1 MTQTLRTREPLLTRR
16 FVALVVAELAYFTA
30 AGMAILALPLFVTG
44 PLDGSAA
51 AAGVA
56 FGAFAVTALLA
67 RPVVGRLCDRWGR
80 LPLMVAGAAIAAFGL
95 ALTAYAESL
104 AVVLALRMLLGVGE
118 AAFFVA
124 GLAALA
130 DLAPPDRLG
139 EAVSYSSLGLYLGL
153 TLGPP
158 LGEVLLRTSGFQA
171 VWWGAA
177 VLAAAAAA
185 LARLVGETRDGTAP
199 DEPGGLIHL
208 PAIAPGLG
216 FLASVVAMGG
226 FLAFAALHARESG
239 LANASLPLVVYGGTV
254 VVGRIAVGRYVDR
267 FPPLLLGACALGV
280 MGVGLSL
287 LWLVTTPAG
296 VLVGSA
302 VTAVGVVFS
311 TPAFFSAIFSTA
323 SPSTRG
329 AASATAS
336 IALDLGLAG
345 GPLLVGVVAEG
356 AGISGAFAVCAGI
369 AVLGMLWT
377 GLLAQRTQHVGGG
390 TGLG

>member
-1 MTQTLRTREPLLTRR
+1 MAQTLTTREPLLTRS

-30 AGMAILALPLFVTG
+30 DGMAILALPLLVTG

-51 AAGVA
+51 GAGLA
-56 FGAFAVTALLA
+56 FGAFAATALLA
-67 RPVVGRLCDRWGR
+67 RPFVGRLCDRWGR
-80 LPLMVAGAAIAAFGL
+80 LPLMTSGAVLASIGL
-95 ALTAYAESL
+95 ALTAYADSL
-104 AVVLALRMLLGVGE
+104 ALVIALRLLLGVGE

-158 LGEVLLRTSGFQA
+158 LAELLLHAGGFLA
-171 VWWGAA
+171 VWLGAA
-177 VLAAAAAA
+177 LLAASAAA
-185 LARLVGETRDGTAP
+185 LAQLVGETRDATAT
-199 DEPGGLIHL
+199 DEPGGLIHV

-216 FLASVVAMGG
+216 FLTSVVAMGG

-239 LANASLPLVVYGGTV
+239 LANASLPLAVYGGTV

-267 FPPLLLGACALGV
+267 FPPLRLGAAALGV

-287 LWLVTTPAG
+287 LWLFATPAG

-311 TPAFFSAIFSTA
+311 TPAFFAAIFSTA

-345 GPLLVGVVAEG
+345 GPLLVGMVAEG
-356 AGISGAFAVCAGI
+356 LGIQGAFAVCAGVT
-369 AVLGMLWT
+369 ALGMTWT
-377 GLLAQRTQHVGGG
+377 WLLARRSQQLGGAA
-390 TGLG
+390 LA